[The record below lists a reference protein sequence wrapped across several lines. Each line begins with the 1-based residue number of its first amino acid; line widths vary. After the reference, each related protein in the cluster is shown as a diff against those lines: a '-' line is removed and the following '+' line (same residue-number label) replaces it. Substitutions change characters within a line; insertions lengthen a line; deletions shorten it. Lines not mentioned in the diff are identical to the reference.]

1 MNYQYALKPV
11 TLYVGTQLYED
22 YQIQA
27 QKQGRKASELI
38 RNAMQEYAD
47 EHFKTKNSMK
57 AIDFSRTVSLKAG
70 SSDFLTDTSWK
81 DDFMS
86 GRIKL

>member
-1 MNYQYALKPV
+1 MSYQYNLKPV
-11 TLYVGTQLYED
+11 TLYVGAQLYED
-22 YQIQA
+22 YQLQA

-38 RNAMQEYAD
+38 RNAMQDYAD
-47 EHFKTKNSMK
+47 QHFKSKNSMA

-70 SSDFLTDTSWK
+70 AADFLTDSSWK
-81 DDFMS
+81 DEFTS